1 MAHGPSVHGR
11 KEEAGR
17 DSLTGFTHPR
27 ARTTAALRFWLS
39 ARRCLQTKFRNVLL
53 SISMHAKSCSSE
65 EAEVEESRK
74 KGLERMSDVTVVCVP
89 GDGVEGVA
97 LRQL

>member
-74 KGLERMSDVTVVCVP
+74 K
-89 GDGVEGVA
+89 VEENE
-97 LRQL
+97 